1 MGISGHKKLR
11 SFLQS
16 CLVRRG
22 DRAKFQDDES
32 LFVSGRLDLLA
43 ITSVINYLEQKY
55 YIDFSD
61 ASFDVELIDSV
72 QAIESF
78 VDGKAG
84 GPFHLNHGLVYR
96 LAQKTSNPGIHFSS
110 NRQTDF

>member
-16 CLVRRG
+16 CLVGRG

-78 VDGKAG
+78 VNGKASV
-84 GPFHLNHGLVYR
+84 L
-96 LAQKTSNPGIHFSS
+96 S
-110 NRQTDF
+110 